1 MKTAIL
7 LLITGIAL
15 CAIGCGEEQQQNT
28 VTAETTGGTA
38 LWGEEKLA
46 TYKTVSGIFAE
57 GVEVVSN
64 AHSAGAP
71 SIVKQI
77 AIGDTLEIAMY
88 LIETERNGSKIVAV
102 KATSGMLIGNDH
114 IRLYAG
120 NEYVGRVTL
129 PVGASLS
136 EIHIRLDKED
146 VRDSEAVIESEVS
159 RNGRVIA
166 DAELTTE
173 HAGDTAP
180 NLRGIITGIWFESAR
195 PGRNKTDIVLVF
207 SDDIHAPQSI
217 KKNFFVVLDGKALPI
232 WSYGESAYELTL
244 VMRKNLIPGT
254 YRIIYNGKG
263 GLRSMN
269 GPKVQKFET
278 TLVIE
283 GAVETAHPV
292 NPSADPTRGANTNA
306 TEVPPTQG
314 KLTERDTPAGT
325 NEPTAWRI
333 IRRGLY
339 DSGRQFLLLLDAA
352 GYVVSKWSKK
362 IIGADTFPVEQT
374 PGTTELYRIEV
385 ASLGITGTLT
395 AQKIYDAV
403 VKSAVYDPVP
413 PETPAQDRM
422 QYTEQPRGESLLYVT
437 IPLEVMG
444 IPGEVCNLVL
454 GGGNNAVPQQ
464 NIYAVIMSTP
474 LSREIYRYVVVTA
487 RRV

>member
-1 MKTAIL
+1 MKVTIL
-7 LLITGIAL
+7 LLITSIAL
-15 CAIGCGEEQQQNT
+15 CAIGCGEEQQNE
-28 VTAETTGGTA
+28 VIPETANGNA
-38 LWGEEKLA
+38 VWGEEKYA
-46 TYKTVSGIFAE
+46 TYKTVSGIFVE
-57 GVEVVSN
+57 GVEVVN
-64 AHSAGAP
+64 NTDSAGAP

-114 IRLYAG
+114 IRLYVG

-129 PVGASLS
+129 PTGASLS

-166 DAELTTE
+166 DAELATE
-173 HAGDTAP
+173 HTGNTAP
-180 NLRGIITGIWFESAR
+180 NLRGVITGIWFESVR

-207 SDDIHAPQSI
+207 SDDIHAPQFI

-244 VMRKNLIPGT
+244 VMRKELVPGQ

-283 GAVETAHPV
+283 GTVETDRPV
-292 NPSADPTRGANTNA
+292 NPSANPTRGANANATNA
-306 TEVPPTQG
+306 PPAHG
-314 KLTERDTPAGT
+314 KFAERDTPAGT
-325 NEPTAWRI
+325 NEPTTWRI

-339 DSGRQFLLLLDAA
+339 DSGKQFLLLLDAS
-352 GYVVSKWSKK
+352 GYVISKWSKK
-362 IIGADTFPVEQT
+362 IIGADTFPVEQS
-374 PGTTELYRIEV
+374 PGNTKLYRIEV

-403 VKSAVYDPVP
+403 VKSAIYDPVP

-422 QYTEQPRGESLLYVT
+422 MYTEQPRGESLLYVT

-454 GGGNNAVPQQ
+454 GGGNNVVPQQ
-464 NIYAVIMSTP
+464 NIYAVKMATP
-474 LSREIYRYVVVTA
+474 LSRAIYQYVVVTA
-487 RRV
+487 RQV